1 MILQKSYACIKLY
14 IYNKAHWIQELAWK
28 STANDTVP
36 KIMNCIIHYIYK
48 KIAQYIH
55 MYACVYF
62 YYRQELWL
70 SLPNTFYYN
79 TLVSVAYVFA
89 KL

>member
-1 MILQKSYACIKLY
+1 
-14 IYNKAHWIQELAWK
+14 
-28 STANDTVP
+28 
-36 KIMNCIIHYIYK
+36 
-48 KIAQYIH
+48 